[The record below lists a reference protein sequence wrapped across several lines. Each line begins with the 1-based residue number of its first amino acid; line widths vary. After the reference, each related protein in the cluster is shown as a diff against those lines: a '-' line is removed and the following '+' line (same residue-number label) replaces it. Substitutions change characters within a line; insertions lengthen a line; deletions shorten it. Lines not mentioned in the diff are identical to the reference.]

1 MKAFYKLKLFDKTLV
16 KFSLEDKGGLKGLQA
31 DDIFVE
37 KDVDNVLPIGIDLTP
52 FGIVKWLKRRVIPK
66 NRTFVYEVLKSLN
79 LEIYDTKG
87 IIDVCKGLSLNDCY
101 WVVPENFDGMF
112 SDYNLYQNRF
122 SEILSLVAYT
132 GVNNSSHK
140 GLTTS
145 PELTT
150 NGMLPKAWRALKD
163 GIYLYKGGTSGFANT
178 GNEPYSEYYASQIA
192 QIMGINHVSYD
203 LEKWK
208 GILASKCKIFT
219 DINTAYVP
227 IGVID
232 NINNLQDVMVYYEH
246 MGEEYINAL
255 SDMLVFDA
263 VIYNEDRHFGNF
275 GLLRENHSGKFIA
288 PAPIFDNGVSLFNF
302 AMKNDIENLPEY
314 AVTRSNP
321 YGLSYQQVVKS
332 VITKRQKEMLRS
344 LIGFKFT
351 RHKLYN
357 LPEERLIVIEKQ
369 IASRV
374 TELISL

>member
-37 KDVDNVLPIGIDLTP
+37 KDVDNVLPIGIELTP
-52 FGIVKWLKRRVIPK
+52 LGIVKWLKRRVIPK

-112 SDYNLYQNRF
+112 SDYNLYQNSF

-163 GIYLYKGGTSGFANT
+163 GIYLYKGGTTGYANT
-178 GNEPYSEYYASQIA
+178 GNEPYSENYASQIA

-232 NINNLQDVMVYYEH
+232 NINTLQDVVVYCEH

-302 AMKNDIENLPEY
+302 AMKNEIENLSEY

-321 YGLSYQQVVKS
+321 YGLPYQQVVKS
-332 VITKRQKEMLRS
+332 IITKRQKEMLRN
-344 LIGFKFT
+344 LIGFKCT
-351 RHKLYN
+351 RHRLYN
-357 LPEERLIVIEKQ
+357 LPEERLIAIEKQ